1 MVDHFALVLG
11 RKPNHSRGVGIS
23 AINEGAQERYR
34 VHAQAEAAQQQ
45 ANEAHQQAAAL
56 LEEVQKLTVENLQL
70 KGELQSQREELNSQ
84 KRTVE
89 EQSGHME
96 RLLDQKLEERM
107 KAMWAHMG
115 GTGGAL
121 SSSAPN
127 N

>member
-1 MVDHFALVLG
+1 MVEHFALVLG
-11 RKPNHSRGVGIS
+11 RKPNHLRGVGIS

-70 KGELQSQREELNSQ
+70 KSELQSQREELNSQ